1 VAFLRYQILLLV
13 WVFYLPFFEV
23 FVSVLKCSGGKH
35 YIDTH
40 LDCFAGIH
48 IFYVI
53 ISMLFL
59 ALLFAVGLIIAAL
72 YNETQPVQEDCLS
85 RQESSFEVA
94 LIVYRSIIV
103 TFSIF
108 CDSEACSWIL
118 ITVYLVSSL
127 MLCFQ
132 YYKQIPFYN
141 QFVSV
146 FAGSLIYLYLWI
158 ALNALLMKLVRV
170 DGHIIVIFAG
180 IPLIAYLVHNL
191 RENRIDQLIKLNI
204 DKLQIDIDALIQINC
219 MSDFTNGVDK
229 DP

>member
-1 VAFLRYQILLLV
+1 
-13 WVFYLPFFEV
+13 
-23 FVSVLKCSGGKH
+23 
-35 YIDTH
+35 
-40 LDCFAGIH
+40 
-48 IFYVI
+48 
-53 ISMLFL
+53 
-59 ALLFAVGLIIAAL
+59 
-72 YNETQPVQEDCLS
+72 
-85 RQESSFEVA
+85 
-94 LIVYRSIIV
+94 
-103 TFSIF
+103 
-108 CDSEACSWIL
+108 
-118 ITVYLVSSL
+118 